1 MKYYFTLFILF
12 TFYFKGI
19 SQEEIITINSISEIN
34 QSFNVV
40 NSETGNIAFFLEES
54 NLIKGYLYD
63 ENFQLIGKVFS
74 EDLPAKYKEFIG
86 YQIKGKVIT
95 LFMNTKNN
103 RSYGVLIFD
112 FKNEFS
118 QVREIDFKLKGEEY
132 IESVSTNNSFYL
144 ISRPKNK
151 NQFNIYT
158 FNEDYSVNKNEIIF
172 KENDFLDRRDRPV
185 KLYDFIRNTVNI
197 NNNVPN
203 SIEATSE
210 LVKLYVGNNKVSIT
224 SDVYNEFTFLI
235 DINLSNFSYSVDKFV
250 HPKYETSMI
259 GVKSNSYVYE
269 NNLFQMITSSKK
281 MNIQITDLAT
291 KKIIK
296 EYSASKNSP
305 IDFKNSQIIL
315 KGGDFKKNRELDK
328 TSQFLRKIAQYR
340 VGISVYKNEGI
351 YQVSLGGITE
361 GSNGMGYVF
370 LGAAVGGMIGG
381 MAVSASINSITYSY
395 YGYAKTKSVR
405 ITGLFNKDF
414 IHLGGRISDNPFEI
428 MKSFFEVNKS
438 LKAKTIL
445 SYNNNYLFGFYNKK
459 NNLYKVYKI

>member
-1 MKYYFTLFILF
+1 MKYYFSLFILF
-12 TFYFKGI
+12 TFYIKGI
-19 SQEEIITINSISEIN
+19 SQEEIITIDSISEIN

-40 NSETGNIAFFLEES
+40 DTKTGNIVFFLEES
-54 NLIKGYLYD
+54 NLAKGFLYNK
-63 ENFQLIGKVFS
+63 NFELIGKIFS
-74 EDLPAKYKEFIG
+74 EDLRNKYKSFLG
-86 YQIKGKVIT
+86 FQINGSIIS

-103 RSYGVLIFD
+103 RSYGVLTFNFGNNTSD
-112 FKNEFS
+112 VK
-118 QVREIDFKLKGEEY
+118 EINFKLKGEEY

-172 KENDFLDRRDRPV
+172 KENDFLDRRERPV

-210 LVKLYVGNNKVSIT
+210 LVKLYVDNNTISIT

-235 DINLSNFSYSVDKFV
+235 DINLTNFSYSVDKFV

-269 NNLFQMITSSKK
+269 NNLFQIITSSKK
-281 MNIQITDLAT
+281 MNIQITNLSS

-315 KGGDFKKNRELDK
+315 EGGDFKKLRELSK

-370 LGAAVGGMIGG
+370 IGAAVGGIVGG
-381 MAVSASINSITYSY
+381 MVVAASINSITYSY

-414 IHLGGRISDNPFEI
+414 THIGGGISDNPFEI
-428 MKSFFEVNKS
+428 MKSFFEVNKN
-438 LKAKTIL
+438 LKAKTVL
-445 SYNNNYLFGFYNKK
+445 SYNDYYLFGFYNKK
-459 NNLYKVYKI
+459 INLYKVYKI